1 MAKTGR
7 EIIMERL
14 YAAIRRSRTADIQRA
29 AMFLEWAYEVR
40 LGSKRQR
47 AVARQAQS
55 EAWRK
60 KVDAPV
66 RWS

>member
-1 MAKTGR
+1 MPKTGR

-14 YAAIRRSRTADIQRA
+14 YAVIRRSRTADIQRA

-47 AVARQAQS
+47 ATARQAQS
-55 EAWRK
+55 TAWQN
-60 KVDAPV
+60 KVDQPA
-66 RWS
+66 RW

>member
-1 MAKTGR
+1 MPKTGR

-47 AVARQAQS
+47 AVARQAQAT
-55 EAWRK
+55 AWK
-60 KVDAPV
+60 NKVDQPA
-66 RWS
+66 RW

>member
-1 MAKTGR
+1 MPKTGR

-47 AVARQAQS
+47 ATARQVQS
-55 EAWRK
+55 TAWQN
-60 KVDAPV
+60 KVDQPA
-66 RWS
+66 RW

>member
-7 EIIMERL
+7 EIVLERL

-29 AMFLEWAYEVR
+29 AMFLEWAHEVR

-47 AVARQAQS
+47 AMARQAQAS
-55 EAWRK
+55 AWK
-60 KVDAPV
+60 KDVDAPA
-66 RWS
+66 RW

>member
-1 MAKTGR
+1 MPKTGR

-14 YAAIRRSRTADIQRA
+14 YAAIRRATTADLQRA

-47 AVARQAQS
+47 ALARQAQAT
-55 EAWRK
+55 AWK
-60 KVDAPV
+60 SKVDQPA
-66 RWS
+66 RW

>member
-1 MAKTGR
+1 
-7 EIIMERL
+7 MERL

-47 AVARQAQS
+47 AVARQVQS
-55 EAWRK
+55 TAWQN
-60 KVDAPV
+60 KVDQPA
-66 RWS
+66 RW

>member
-55 EAWRK
+55 EAWTK
-60 KVDAPV
+60 KVDAPA
-66 RWS
+66 RW